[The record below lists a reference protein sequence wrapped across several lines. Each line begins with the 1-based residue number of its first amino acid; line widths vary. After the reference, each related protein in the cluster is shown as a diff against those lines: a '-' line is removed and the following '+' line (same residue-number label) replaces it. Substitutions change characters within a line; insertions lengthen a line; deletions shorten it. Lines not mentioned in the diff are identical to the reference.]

1 MNQSLIASLKCSVMD
16 KVLLSIWQTSIF
28 VSDCHFFVSWNWR
41 RSFCRDYVFHLD
53 NKCVFFVGGTPV
65 GKRFYDLLGM
75 WGMFWWSGN
84 ETPCIGCWFHMGF
97 YLEVNI
103 SIDLTYY
110 LTVSTCPILLTSFQ
124 FLVSLVI
131 YLYSGLKLRLI
142 CFEYNKYNIFN

>member
-1 MNQSLIASLKCSVMD
+1 MNQSLIASLECSVMD

-53 NKCVFFVGGTPV
+53 NKCVFFCWRYTC
-65 GKRFYDLLGM
+65 R
-75 WGMFWWSGN
+75 
-84 ETPCIGCWFHMGF
+84 ETFLWFTGHVRHVLMVRQWNTLHWVLISHGF

-103 SIDLTYY
+103 CIDLTYY
-110 LTVSTCPILLTSFQ
+110 LTVSTYPILLTSSQ
-124 FLVSLVI
+124 FLDSLVI

>member
-53 NKCVFFVGGTPV
+53 NKCVFICWRYTCRETFLWFTGHVRHVLMVWQWNTLHWV
-65 GKRFYDLLGM
+65 LISHWILLG
-75 WGMFWWSGN
+75 SK
-84 ETPCIGCWFHMGF
+84 H
-97 YLEVNI
+97 LHRSNI
-103 SIDLTYY
+103 LFD
-110 LTVSTCPILLTSFQ
+110 SFN
-124 FLVSLVI
+124 LSHL